1 MRGIAG
7 RLSEVVLAGLL
18 ATACVQT
25 RNGNGIP
32 AEERR
37 DLDGFER
44 VVVAGALEVEVT
56 AGQGFEVRIRIDENL
71 IEYVGTRVVASDAL
85 RIGVDGNLGDVLP
98 GPHVSVTLPSL
109 LGAELR
115 GSGALRA
122 AGFDEAEPVTLELNG
137 SGELSFEGRAPA
149 LAATL
154 GGSGNVLLEGR
165 AERLELSLS
174 GSGSIAARA
183 LPARSAALSLDGSGS
198 IAATVDGL
206 VDAALDGSGRIDLYG
221 TVTEGA
227 FSEEGSGAIVVHAE
241 R

>member
-1 MRGIAG
+1 MRGIAA
-7 RLSEVVLAGLL
+7 RLSEVTLAGLL
-18 ATACVQT
+18 ATSCVQT
-25 RNGNGIP
+25 RNGNGVP

-37 DLDGFER
+37 DLDGFDR
-44 VVVAGALEVEVT
+44 VFVAGVLEVEVT
-56 AGQGFEVRIRIDENL
+56 AGQSFEVRIRIDENL
-71 IEYVGTRVVASDAL
+71 LEHVGTRVVAGDGL

-109 LGAELR
+109 LGAGLR

-122 AGFDEAEPVTLELNG
+122 TGFDEAEPVILELNG

-149 LAATL
+149 LGATL
-154 GGSGNVLLEGR
+154 GGSGNVILEGR
-165 AERLELSLS
+165 TERLELSLS
-174 GSGSIAARA
+174 GSGDIAARA
-183 LPARSAALSLDGSGS
+183 LPAQSAALSLDGSGS
-198 IAATVDGL
+198 IAATVDGR

-227 FSEEGSGAIVVHAE
+227 FSEEGGGAIVVHAE